1 MIDELDYETASMVI
15 ESWEALRCMEN
26 YAPRTGRGLLVRFFA
41 EEPAA
46 KAVFGFD
53 NAPKRWRNN
62 ASVYDSEEFLD
73 VAKNL
78 MDIVEQAVDMLGP
91 DLQVLAEVLIELGE
105 KYHREYGME
114 YEYYGALGKALI
126 DQLEEML
133 GPQGLFGIRTKSC
146 WLQVYGALT
155 RDMAALNLAA
165 AAKADR
171 KKPEQSPDRQGETC
185 KHRRRRC
192 CLKRRT

>member
-1 MIDELDYETASMVI
+1 MIDELDYETASVVI
-15 ESWEALRCMEN
+15 ESWEALRSMEN
-26 YAPRTGRGLLVRFFA
+26 YAQRTGRGLLIRFFA
-41 EEPAA
+41 EQPAA

-53 NAPKRWRNN
+53 NAPKKWRNN
-62 ASVYDSEEFLD
+62 DSVYDSEEFLD

-114 YEYYGALGKALI
+114 YEYYGVLGKALI

-146 WLQVYGALT
+146 WLQVYGALA

-165 AAKADR
+165 AAKAG
-171 KKPEQSPDRQGETC
+171 KKPEQSSDRKGGTR
-185 KHRRRRC
+185 KHRRRC